1 MYDSACREVQD
12 EEIQPGSERERRR
25 QLFQDTFSYD
35 GYKIIRKELF
45 AHLRDPAIVIRK
57 DSIAFNTAC
66 INSLDGVVHIH
77 VMFNEDLKRIVVRGC
92 SADEKDA
99 LRWCI
104 DKAGIRKTRRM
115 NCKPFAEYVYEQ
127 LNWDKSCRYKILGY
141 RIEYQGETL
150 YVFDLTIPETFED
163 RKRPRKKGPTSG
175 EEQNLQQGNQF
186 EQQSPRKGFY
196 AGDVANTFSVPVSE
210 HQEESQFRKMDGYV
224 SIGLLNGI
232 PSEERPDQDTGS
244 EESYLSEVAV
254 NQETEKQPEVH
265 ENPAPEMLREQPGIR
280 TY

>member
-1 MYDSACREVQD
+1 MYDSACREVR
-12 EEIQPGSERERRR
+12 EEEAQPGSERERRR

-104 DKAGIRKTRRM
+104 AKEGVRKTRRM

-150 YVFDLTIPETFED
+150 YVFDLTVPETFED
-163 RKRPRKKGPTSG
+163 RKRPRRKGLTSG
-175 EEQNLQQGNQF
+175 EAQNQQQENEF
-186 EQQSPRKGFY
+186 EQKSPRKGFY

-210 HQEESQFRKMDGYV
+210 HQEESQFREMNGYV
-224 SIGLLNGI
+224 SIGLLNGT
-232 PSEERPDQDTGS
+232 PAEESPDQKAAS
-244 EESYLSEVAV
+244 EESHLSEVDV
-254 NQETEKQPEVH
+254 NQETEKQPEVF
-265 ENPAPEMLREQPGIR
+265 EAPEPEVLREQTVIR